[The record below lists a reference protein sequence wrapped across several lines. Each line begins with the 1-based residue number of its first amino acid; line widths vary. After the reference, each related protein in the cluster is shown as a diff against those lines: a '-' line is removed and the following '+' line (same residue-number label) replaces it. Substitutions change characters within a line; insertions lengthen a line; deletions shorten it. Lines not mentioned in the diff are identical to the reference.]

1 MDSAV
6 HYELIYNFCLSAI
19 RTQRSLSKVKLFTSG
34 QRTSHQWRPIPFS
47 TARTCIY
54 PSDEWRMKHL
64 HFCAIEQNELSQFIW
79 RNESMMSLKLIR
91 QNYFSAIADT
101 QRQWLSRTKQ
111 FVLWVSIPFDRL
123 LWLLLS
129 RWATLT
135 RPHSKQSQQ
144 KFFIR
149 FFRLIFV
156 HFEFRQFSEWEGNAK
171 WKKWQ
176 KFHSFMGRPSAMSPM
191 QLLRFTLS

>member
-1 MDSAV
+1 MYSAV
-6 HYELIYNFCLSAI
+6 HYELIYNFRLFAI

-47 TARTCIY
+47 TARTSTCIY
-54 PSDEWRMKHL
+54 PSDEWRMRHL

-79 RNESMMSLKLIR
+79 RNESMMSLKLVR

-111 FVLWVSIPFDRL
+111 FVLCEFPFPFDSVVVAL
-123 LWLLLS
+123 GHNH
-129 RWATLT
+129 TPT
-135 RPHSKQSQQ
+135 FKTITTKVFHS
-144 KFFIR
+144 I
-149 FFRLIFV
+149 RLIFV

-176 KFHSFMGRPSAMSPM
+176 KFHSFIGRPSTMSPM